1 MNKFFLIFLFAAL
14 FMATVFAVE
23 EKPETS
29 QEEADELSKL
39 FNDNPRLKELFDKLE
54 NTQDDEA
61 ESQKIFAEILQMLN
75 LSADMPEAEDQKDS
89 EKDREL

>member
-1 MNKFFLIFLFAAL
+1 
-14 FMATVFAVE
+14 MATVFAAE

-39 FNDNPRLKELFDKLE
+39 FNDNPRLKELFGKLE
-54 NTQDDEA
+54 NSQDDEA

-89 EKDREL
+89 EVDGVRDEN